1 MRTVRARTVYA
12 VGLAGRMRDIRIE
25 DVAVFDGSLGVPED
39 ARPKKD
45 A

>member
-12 VGLAGRMRDIRIE
+12 VGLTGRMRDIRIE